1 MKPQDQQ
8 RLAGHFRNRL
18 AAARKEAEKEENQQS
33 FHQIMQEVMDYRR
46 WFEFT
51 ILYQRGDEKKKELT
65 NSAFYS
71 FSGGEKAIAMY
82 VPLFSAVSAKYSM
95 ARRMRRR
102 LSLWTKR
109 LPVWMKIT
117 STGYLS

>member
-1 MKPQDQQ
+1 
-8 RLAGHFRNRL
+8 
-18 AAARKEAEKEENQQS
+18 
-33 FHQIMQEVMDYRR
+33 MQEVMDYRR

-95 ARRMRRR
+95 ARPDAPQIIA
-102 LSLWTKR
+102 LE
-109 LPVWMKIT
+109 
-117 STGYLS
+117 